1 MEIQQLDILF
11 RLIIAHLFADFI
23 LQTDKIVA
31 GKQKGLKAKHFHIH
45 ILIVGVVTY
54 LFLGQWSNWWAPLLI
69 MLVHGL
75 IDLLKI
81 SFKKDNAWVY
91 LADQFLHLF
100 TLVIFWTLLTQ
111 NRLSDILHSAAYL
124 LISDKILIIITA
136 YLAVSIPIGIFI
148 GYLTS
153 NWQKQIVDIS
163 TETSDDSLNR
173 AGRWIGI
180 LERILVL
187 TFILLGELRAIGF
200 LLAAKSVFRFG
211 DLTGNQDRK
220 KTEYILIGTLLS
232 FTSSIILGI
241 LVQYFLLKI

>member
-11 RLIIAHLFADFI
+11 RLIIAHLLADFI
-23 LQTDKIVA
+23 LQTDKVVA
-31 GKQKGLKAKHFHIH
+31 GKQKGLQSKYFYIH

-54 LFLGQWSNWWAPLLI
+54 LFLGQWSNWWVPLFI
-69 MLVHGL
+69 MLFHGL

-81 SFKKDNAWVY
+81 QLKKDNVWIYTV
-91 LADQFLHLF
+91 DQLLHLF
-100 TLVIFWTLLTQ
+100 TLVVLWTLLTQ
-111 NRLSDILHSAAYL
+111 NQLWYILVAATHL
-124 LISDKILIIITA
+124 FVTDKTLIVITA
-136 YLAVSIPIGIFI
+136 YLTVSIPIGIFI

-153 NWQKQIVDIS
+153 NWQKQMIDAHTNI
-163 TETSDDSLNR
+163 SDDSLTQ

-187 TFILLGELRAIGF
+187 TFILMGEFRAIGF

-211 DLTGNQDRK
+211 DLNGSQDRK

-232 FTSSIILGI
+232 FTSSILLGI
-241 LVQYFLLKI
+241 FIKYLL